1 MLVELSIKNFA
12 IIDHLQVRFAPGLN
26 VITGE
31 TGAGKSIL
39 VTALDFLLGGKAFQD
54 MVRSGEDQAVVE
66 ASFDLPEKNSLTVM
80 EPDIE
85 NREYLL
91 IRREL
96 NRSGKTKA
104 YINGQGTTLQQIR
117 EVGTL
122 LIDIMGQHEHQSLLD
137 SANHLNYLDALG
149 NLTAKTNDFIKK
161 YRAWE
166 EKEKRLK
173 CLRAENEQRN
183 ERKRLLEFQIEEI
196 DKAALVFGEE
206 RDLAQESKA
215 LAHAEK
221 ILQTCNKIVYQLQ
234 EADNSLLGNLSGF
247 DRELQEISCFD
258 TRLQPMKEEIDTAR
272 IQLEEVAY
280 NLQRYLHEVDFNPE
294 RQIIVE
300 GRLDELY
307 RLKKKYNQSVEELLS
322 YREEMEQEIQ
332 RMELSGEEET
342 VLTEEIAE
350 LSDVLCREAKILS
363 QQRKCTAENFQ
374 HQIGEELALV
384 GIPDCRLPVQFSS
397 VPADG
402 YMLELDGSKIE
413 ETGVDKVKFLFSANP
428 GEKPKDLSR
437 IASGGEIS
445 RIMLGLKN
453 LLGQKDTINTL
464 IFDEVDVGIGGKTAF
479 MVGEKLKDIAADHQ
493 IICITHLPQIAR
505 LADLHLVV
513 DKIRQAHRT
522 VSRIRVLSETEQK
535 EEFAR
540 MMGPAA

>member
-1 MLVELSIKNFA
+1 MLIELSIRNFA
-12 IIDHLQVRFAPGLN
+12 IIDHLQVRFTHGLN
-26 VITGE
+26 IITGE

-39 VTALDFLLGGKAFQD
+39 VTALDFLLGGKVFQD
-54 MVRSGEDQAVVE
+54 MIRSGENQAVVE
-66 ASFDLPEKNSLTVM
+66 ASFNLTGRCNFAKM
-80 EPDIE
+80 KLDIE
-85 NREYLL
+85 DRESLL

-96 NRSGKTKA
+96 NRSGKSKA
-104 YINGQGTTLQQIR
+104 YINGQATTLQQIR
-117 EVGTL
+117 EVGRL

-149 NLTAKTNDFIKK
+149 NLTKKTNEFLKK

-173 CLRAENEQRN
+173 CLHAKNKQRN

-196 DKAALVFGEE
+196 DNAGLMVGEE
-206 RDLAQESKA
+206 QDLAQESKA

-221 ILQTCNKIVYQLQ
+221 IMQTCNKIGYQLQ
-234 EADNSLLGNLSGF
+234 EADNSLLGNLSGLG
-247 DRELQEISCFD
+247 RELQEISCFD
-258 TRLQPMKEEIDTAR
+258 PRLQPMQEEIDTAR
-272 IQLEEVAY
+272 IQLEEAAY

-300 GRLDELY
+300 ERLDELY
-307 RLKKKYNQSVEELLS
+307 RLKKKYNRSVEELLT
-322 YREEMEQEIQ
+322 YREEMKQEIQ
-332 RMELSGEEET
+332 QMELSGEEEAAL
-342 VLTEEIAE
+342 VEEIAE

-363 QQRKCTAENFQ
+363 QQRKCTAEDFQ
-374 HQIGEELALV
+374 HQIGKELALL
-384 GIPDCRLPVQFSS
+384 GIPDCHLPVQFST
-397 VPADG
+397 VPAEGSVLEVDG
-402 YMLELDGSKIE
+402 LKIE
-413 ETGVDKVKFLFSANP
+413 ETGVDRVKFMFSANP

-464 IFDEVDVGIGGKTAF
+464 IFDEVDVGIGGKTAV

-505 LADLHLVV
+505 FADQHLVV
-513 DKIRQAHRT
+513 DKIRQDHRT
-522 VSRIRVLSETEQK
+522 VSRIRVLSETEQRK
-535 EEFAR
+535 EFAR
-540 MMGPAA
+540 MTGLAV